1 MKIEFDQAADALYV
15 QLAEGEIEKTEKIKP
30 GMILDYDANG
40 NVLGVELLCVS
51 KRAELP
57 LKKRHR
63 PHNSIHFPTDFY
75 GFVECVNARP

>member
-15 QLAEGEIEKTEKIKP
+15 QLAEGEIEKSEEIKP

-40 NVLGVELLCVS
+40 SVLGVELLYVS

-57 LKKRHR
+57 IKK
-63 PHNSIHFPTDFY
+63 
-75 GFVECVNARP
+75 AA